1 MKKRLPVLLI
11 FVGVYLGILLEVLIN
26 DLIKEKMPFT
36 QFLPGFVLLTLI
48 YWAIALLAYWLISWY
63 LKKKGERKTSN

>member
-36 QFLPGFVLLTLI
+36 QFLPGFILLTLV
-48 YWAIALLAYWLISWY
+48 YWTIALLAYWLISKY
-63 LKKKGERKTSN
+63 QKKRDERKTSN